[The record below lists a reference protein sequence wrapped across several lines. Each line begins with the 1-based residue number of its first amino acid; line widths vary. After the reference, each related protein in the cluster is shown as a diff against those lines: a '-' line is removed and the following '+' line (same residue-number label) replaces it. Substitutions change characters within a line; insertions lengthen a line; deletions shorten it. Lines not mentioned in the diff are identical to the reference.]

1 MNSASSQCAPRKQ
14 MRERPIGGFDIEANG
29 DLPFLKVGAGPETVL
44 SVRILTTMGGK
55 ISEKT

>member
-1 MNSASSQCAPRKQ
+1 MNSASSQRAPRKQ

-44 SVRILTTMGGK
+44 GVRILTTMGGQNQ
-55 ISEKT
+55 